1 MGQELVIKYIS
12 VWGWQTLAMLFLS
25 SSLIIFSL
33 QRNLISQ
40 SLYVA
45 LFLIF
50 VGCQFISLKRKK
62 EIYNED

>member
-1 MGQELVIKYIS
+1 MEQELITKYIA

-33 QRNLISQ
+33 PRSLISQ

-50 VGCQFISLKRKK
+50 AGCQFISLKRKK
-62 EIYNED
+62 EIYNEN